1 MASRDRSA
9 PCATNY
15 LHLTAAKGRADL
27 VITWVVVFFKFKWV
41 LVVTKGS
48 MVHLRSVWLRDLK
61 FDSHLNLKYPRLKS
75 LTYLKDKESKKGRV
89 FIKMILL
96 WKASLINVSGKAKGV
111 LHKSNKT
118 VKYAHQIGRKKY
130 NQLSPFCSNKR
141 QSFNLS
147 LAAAKCQ
154 FQLTALR
161 QQCVSYLSPSFYRN
175 RCNWSEARKR

>member
-1 MASRDRSA
+1 
-9 PCATNY
+9 
-15 LHLTAAKGRADL
+15 
-27 VITWVVVFFKFKWV
+27 
-41 LVVTKGS
+41 

-161 QQCVSYLSPSFYRN
+161 QQCVSYLSLSLPRSTVIDANEVKPERG
-175 RCNWSEARKR
+175 KRWWRRRRLPRDKVISGLMTFDTLGGGVRGC